1 MRVLMLSWEYPPNV
15 VGGLGTHTA
24 EIAPALA
31 RQGIELTV
39 VTPMMCEAPE
49 EEVFIGGRIVRVP
62 VEGHGAYGS
71 SFYTDTLNAN
81 GPIEEAAARII
92 EETGPFD
99 LIHNHDWLTS
109 FAAVALKNRYHIPLV
124 ATIHATERGRGRGN
138 LWNDDAIAIND
149 AEWRLT
155 YEAWRVIA
163 CTHYMAKEL
172 GDFFGVPS
180 NKVDVVPNGMRADH
194 FADILAEDLTE
205 FRARWAHPEEKLVL
219 FVGRMVHEKGP
230 YVLVDAVPEVLRA
243 VPEAKFVMVGKGP
256 ELEYLRGV
264 VAGRG
269 LVDKVALPGFVDD
282 GDRDRLYVA
291 ADVAVFPS
299 LYEPFGIVAL
309 EAMAARTPV
318 VVSEVAGLAEVVQ
331 HAETGITTL
340 PGQPASCA
348 WGIIHTLQHPE
359 WAQMRVQNAVDALHT
374 RFNWDIIA
382 RQTGEVYARVCA
394 ERHTITSW

>member
-1 MRVLMLSWEYPPNV
+1 M
-15 VGGLGTHTA
+15 
-24 EIAPALA
+24 
-31 RQGIELTV
+31 
-39 VTPMMCEAPE
+39 
-49 EEVFIGGRIVRVP
+49 
-62 VEGHGAYGS
+62 
-71 SFYTDTLNAN
+71 
-81 GPIEEAAARII
+81 
-92 EETGPFD
+92 
-99 LIHNHDWLTS
+99 
-109 FAAVALKNRYHIPLV
+109 
-124 ATIHATERGRGRGN
+124 
-138 LWNDDAIAIND
+138 
-149 AEWRLT
+149 
-155 YEAWRVIA
+155 
-163 CTHYMAKEL
+163 
-172 GDFFGVPS
+172 
-180 NKVDVVPNGMRADH
+180 
-194 FADILAEDLTE
+194 
-205 FRARWAHPEEKLVL
+205 
-219 FVGRMVHEKGP
+219 
-230 YVLVDAVPEVLRA
+230 
-243 VPEAKFVMVGKGP
+243 
-256 ELEYLRGV
+256 